1 MANKDLFKQAIAE
14 AKSVR
19 EAAIANAKEALEETL
34 TPHLKDMLAAKLQEM
49 EDSTVEE
56 EVVNEVEEEI
66 EEAKDDKKDE
76 AKEEV
81 SENLEEVEIAEED
94 HEAEDDSEESED
106 EAEEIEDAGEEG
118 EIEAEEEIDGDE
130 DISKLTVDQ
139 FKDMIKDIIA
149 QEVGGDAPADD
160 MDAGDIEGMGDEAPI
175 EEPAIDAPAEDE
187 DEIDLDE
194 LIKELDGLTED
205 EVEEG
210 KKKKEDTME
219 EGEEVEEETVE
230 EDVTANSTTNQESAD
245 HSAEGTN
252 INRTVNEE
260 SSDLEA
266 ALETIE
272 TLKKELNEV
281 NILNA
286 KLLYVNKIFKAQNLT
301 ESQKVN
307 VIAAFDKAETVKE
320 VKLVYETVA
329 DNVGTKKETTIKE
342 HKGSASKATGTTAS
356 KPEVIAEVSDAV
368 RRMQKLAGIIK

>member
-49 EDSTVEE
+49 EDSSVEE
-56 EVVNEVEEEI
+56 EVVNEVEEEV
-66 EEAKDDKKDE
+66 EEAAE
-76 AKEEV
+76 AQEEV
-81 SENLEEVEIAEED
+81 VAEGDGLESVKEAEHED
-94 HEAEDDSEESED
+94 EAEDDSEESED
-106 EAEEIEDAGEEG
+106 EAEDEIEDAGEEM
-118 EIEAEEEIDGDE
+118 EAEEEEIDGDE
-130 DISKLTVDQ
+130 DLSKLSVDQ
-139 FKDMIKDIIA
+139 FKDMIRDIIA
-149 QEVGGDAPADD
+149 QEVGGDAAADD

-175 EEPAIDAPAEDE
+175 EEPALDGETEMGAEE

-194 LIKELDGLTED
+194 LIRELETVAEGDKED
-205 EVEEG
+205 EMEEG
-210 KKKKEDTME
+210 KKEDDDTME
-219 EGEEVEEETVE
+219 E
-230 EDVTANSTTNQESAD
+230 A
-245 HSAEGTN
+245 AEGPAANEVPAESDTKEKN
-252 INRTVNEE
+252 INRVVKEE
-260 SSDLEA
+260 ASELEQ

-272 TLKKELNEV
+272 TLQKELNEV

-286 KLLYVNKIFKAQNLT
+286 KLLYVNKIFKAQNLS